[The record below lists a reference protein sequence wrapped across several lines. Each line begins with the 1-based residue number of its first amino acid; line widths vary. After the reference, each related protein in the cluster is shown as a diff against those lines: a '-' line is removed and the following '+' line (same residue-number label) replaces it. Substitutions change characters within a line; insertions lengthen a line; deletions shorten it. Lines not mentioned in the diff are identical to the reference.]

1 MCIRDRVLPV
11 QARHL
16 RSDLRG
22 GRVTIG
28 SDQLD
33 AWTTTLAEAD
43 MLYREIQ
50 LLTRINPEAYTVNS
64 DAITITAIANADAW
78 DDAGL
83 VHPVAFA
90 RYWAWHLAAE
100 NKSIPPI
107 TNNWVTLI
115 RYVSA
120 HLQYLGRDDRDWF
133 ADELRRLRGLLGA
146 LVNEHGLAQGEEDAL
161 SALNAHAARK
171 ALRQWALTSN
181 RTMKRKDLAKA
192 FPTLTDNDWHA
203 LRMRKVRSSEDIP
216 AYHYPVKWVAEI
228 APEDNAPIPMTAQT
242 EAHRDAMADRSLLQ
256 SLDNLDPDTVYLDTE
271 SRTLVLADK
280 GKRKTQEA
288 PEEL

>member
-1 MCIRDRVLPV
+1 M
-11 QARHL
+11 
-16 RSDLRG
+16 
-22 GRVTIG
+22 TIG

-33 AWTTTLAEAD
+33 AWGKTLIECD
-43 MLYREIQ
+43 NLYREVQ
-50 LLTRINPEAYTVNS
+50 LLIRINPEAYTVDS

-78 DDAGL
+78 DNAGL

-133 ADELRRLRGLLGA
+133 AGELRRLRGLLGA
-146 LVNEHGLAQGEEDAL
+146 LVNENGLAQGEAEAL

-171 ALRQWALTSN
+171 ALRQWALTSD
-181 RTMKRKDLAKA
+181 RMMKRKDLAKA
-192 FPTLTDNDWHA
+192 FPTLTDREWA
-203 LRMRKVRSSEDIP
+203 TLRMRKTRSDEDIP
-216 AYHYPVKWVAEI
+216 AYHYPVKWVAEL
-228 APEDNAPIPMTAQT
+228 APDDNTPIPAYALT
-242 EAHRDAMADRSLLQ
+242 EKYTDAMSHKSWVSIDELRDAEEREAWAEEQD
-256 SLDNLDPDTVYLDTE
+256 DPYM
-271 SRTLVLADK
+271 
-280 GKRKTQEA
+280 
-288 PEEL
+288 